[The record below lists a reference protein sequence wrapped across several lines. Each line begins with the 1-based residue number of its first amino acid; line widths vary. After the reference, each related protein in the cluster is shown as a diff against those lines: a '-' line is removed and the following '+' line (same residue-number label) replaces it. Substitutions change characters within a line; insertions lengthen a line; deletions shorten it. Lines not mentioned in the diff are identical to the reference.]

1 MPIDLTTSLSTSLSA
16 IVVLIAPALDL
27 VLKSSIVIGLT
38 LLAVRH
44 VKIASNPTSRHF
56 LWLNALICV
65 AIMPLLGPLSS
76 TYSQPEVSSS
86 AFELVTVSVTAPAA
100 EYPIESFITPV
111 VSSNHWSTAIAIGY
125 LLISSILLTRLTLAA
140 LQIFRIGRRAELV
153 SDLLLVK
160 QINEVRKE
168 LNISRTILVK
178 FSEEI
183 SSPVSFGLTKPLVIF
198 PAVAKDWSKDTFKS
212 ALVHEL
218 CHIGRLDWLSSTA
231 SHLAC
236 AIFWFNPFA
245 WHIANRL
252 NIEAESACDL
262 AVLNRGID
270 SNDYAEDLL
279 FIARSCKH
287 ATSHQP
293 LAQHVVSAELLK
305 SRIAEL
311 LQHRTQLSNSFRYP
325 RTASVLLTL
334 PIVTILCAGSL
345 LSAKSI
351 DFAAI
356 NFQPDSFQPINP
368 ILEIRPARQA
378 TTVFEDGDWYDSDTK
393 EPELVQSSTLTEF
406 GSRNLAGINLTTNPT
421 AGTVIETTPTQ
432 NPLLSSSELVDEL
445 ALGYLELAP
454 GNSSNLDEQDW
465 SNQDGSPIEEIY
477 AEVKNFSRAELSE
490 EIARIEDEYYQAFN
504 KNEVD
509 SSLHVICGTYK
520 PAGSFIDERFC
531 EPRFIIDARSNAY
544 SASAK
549 GYLHLRSNFSSPLAL
564 ISETAQKFEE
574 LTKAM
579 NLALNRDAR
588 FRELH
593 YYLSELKS
601 LY

>member
-1 MPIDLTTSLSTSLSA
+1 MPIDLTTSLSASLSA
-16 IVVLIAPALDL
+16 IVMLIAPALDL

-44 VKIASNPTSRHF
+44 IKIANNPTSRHF

-65 AIMPLLGPLSS
+65 TIMPLLGPLSS
-76 TYSQPEVSSS
+76 TNSQHEVSSS
-86 AFELVTVSVTAPAA
+86 GFELVTVSVAAPTA
-100 EYPIESFITPV
+100 EYHVENFITPA
-111 VSSNHWSTAIAIGY
+111 VSSGYWSTAVAIGY
-125 LLISSILLTRLTLAA
+125 LLICSILLTRLTLAA

-168 LNISRTILVK
+168 LSISRTILVK

-183 SSPVSFGLTKPLVIF
+183 SSPVSFGLTRPLVIF
-198 PAVAKDWSKDTFKS
+198 PAVAKNWNRDTFKS

-231 SHLAC
+231 SHLTC

-245 WHIANRL
+245 WQVANRL

-270 SNDYAEDLL
+270 SNDYAQDLL

-311 LQHRTQLSNSFRYP
+311 LRHKTQLSNSFRYS
-325 RTASVLLTL
+325 RTASVLFTL

-351 DFAAI
+351 DFAAL
-356 NFQPDSFQPINP
+356 NFQLDELQPVSP
-368 ILEIRPARQA
+368 ILEIRPARQS
-378 TTVFEDGDWYDSDTK
+378 TTVFESDIWYDNSTK
-393 EPELVQSSTLTEF
+393 EPELVRSSELTELE
-406 GSRNLAGINLTTNPT
+406 SRDRTGINVMNPT
-421 AGTVIETTPTQ
+421 ASASIETTPA
-432 NPLLSSSELVDEL
+432 NSPLLSRAELVNEL
-445 ALGYLELAP
+445 ALGYVELTP
-454 GNSSNLDEQDW
+454 ENSSNLGEQVQN
-465 SNQDGSPIEEIY
+465 SQDGSPIEQIY
-477 AEVKNFSRAELSE
+477 AEVQSFSRAELSE
-490 EIARIEDEYYQAFN
+490 EIARVEDEYYQTFN
-504 KNEVD
+504 QNEVD

-520 PAGSFIDERFC
+520 PAGTFIDERFC

-544 SASAK
+544 SASAR

-564 ISETAQKFEE
+564 MSETAQKFEE
-574 LTKAM
+574 LTTAM
-579 NLALNRDAR
+579 NQALNRDAR